1 MGMTD
6 IKTFRV
12 EGVKV
17 PGLQETA
24 LDKAI
29 QAIEL

>member
-6 IKTFRV
+6 IKAFRV

-17 PGLQETA
+17 PGMQEIA